1 VRRRIIVPMTLDS
14 SLDFVAAVALFGASI
29 GAWALAAPLSS
40 RVRVYLRFAAVLFAA
55 LALSVPL
62 GLADVT
68 ALLLLPLASSALM
81 VSALARFARPLA
93 ALPASLVLVVGL
105 SGGLGAL
112 ISGTDLPALAP
123 VMIAGLAVIA
133 AAINGVA
140 VMPVLAGAS
149 LIAAGLAFTQE
160 GSRGGLLLFCA
171 AALIGLSKPQ
181 LLRSSNS
188 ALRGETARP

>member
-1 VRRRIIVPMTLDS
+1 MVSFDS
-14 SLDFVAAVALFGASI
+14 SLDIIAAIALFGASI
-29 GAWALAAPLSS
+29 GAWALAAPLSL
-40 RVRVYLRFAAVLFAA
+40 RARVYLRFAAVLFAA
-55 LALSVPL
+55 LAVSVPL
-62 GLADVT
+62 GMADVT
-68 ALLLLPLASSALM
+68 ALLLLPLASCALM
-81 VSALARFARPLA
+81 ISALARFARPLA
-93 ALPASLVLVVGL
+93 ALPASLALVVALGC
-105 SGGLGAL
+105 GLGAL
-112 ISGTDLPALAP
+112 IAGTDIPALAT
-123 VMIAGLAVIA
+123 VMVAGLAVIA

-140 VMPVLAGAS
+140 VMPMLAGAG